1 MKPYPL
7 TEHVISRTDTHLS
20 QGALIA
26 CLMIF
31 WGLLSARGQSANNFD
46 TQKVSP
52 DKPATEA
59 AKDDQPGDIAATPAP
74 VSTTPSR
81 YVAPAET
88 SSYGKTISS
97 AFSIGKRPTD
107 IFGQMQDPDAKPIIK
122 APVPGTKT
130 RAPVLKA
137 TPLSDI
143 VSLLEVTTIMPGEK
157 RFLLGTRSVR
167 LGDLLPISFRG
178 KELQIQVT
186 EVTSRQISFK
196 NLQTGEIA
204 VRKLDILPAGMTVG
218 LRGMTPPG
226 MIQERANAPIILEM
240 TEPIEP

>member
-52 DKPATEA
+52 YKPATEA

-74 VSTTPSR
+74 VSTT
-81 YVAPAET
+81 
-88 SSYGKTISS
+88 S